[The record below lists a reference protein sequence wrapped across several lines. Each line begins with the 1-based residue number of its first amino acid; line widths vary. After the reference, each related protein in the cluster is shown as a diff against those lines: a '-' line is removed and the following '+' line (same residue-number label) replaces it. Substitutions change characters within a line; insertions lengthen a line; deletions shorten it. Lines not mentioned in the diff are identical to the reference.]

1 MYLCVAH
8 HSVCLT
14 LHRCEHGSC
23 QWASRWVLAACSPRS
38 GLCTSWPP
46 PGRRT
51 TRLVNTS
58 HFLFPQASL
67 SNRDFFLWEIW
78 VTVLHDALLSLLFNS
93 GDKTVCYQHFIF
105 RFVIFQEIH
114 GDNAFL
120 LSEQFIVVQFII
132 MLISHCLWFI
142 TACCVCLCVCK
153 REHELHLHSSMH
165 ISPCYDL
172 HSWQDC
178 KNQ

>member
-8 HSVCLT
+8 CSVFDT
-14 LHRCEHGSC
+14 VQVR
-23 QWASRWVLAACSPRS
+23 AWVLSVGFTLS
-38 GLCTSWPP
+38 FGSMFSKIWTVHQLT
-46 PGRRT
+46 T
-51 TRLVNTS
+51 TRKKDHKVGQYS

-78 VTVLHDALLSLLFNS
+78 VTVLQDSLLSQLFNS

-105 RFVIFQEIH
+105 RCVIFQEIH

-132 MLISHCLWFI
+132 MLISHCL
-142 TACCVCLCVCK
+142 
-153 REHELHLHSSMH
+153 
-165 ISPCYDL
+165 
-172 HSWQDC
+172 
-178 KNQ
+178 